1 MPDYD
6 LGEVVGK
13 DGTELT
19 VDDSLN
25 STSKNPVQNKVINNA
40 LNSKASSS
48 HTHSISDV
56 DSLQLTL
63 DGKASTSHTHTK
75 SQISDF
81 THTHTVSE
89 ISDLD
94 LSGKVNT
101 SDIANNLTT
110 TTAGKVLDARQG
122 KALKDYVD
130 GLVGDIEEDMLQ

>member
-40 LNSKASSS
+40 LNNKASSS
-48 HTHSISDV
+48 HTHNISDV

-63 DGKASTSHTHTK
+63 DGKASTS
-75 SQISDF
+75 
-81 THTHTVSE
+81 HTHTVSE

-122 KALKDYVD
+122 KILSDLIGDAIDYIN
-130 GLVGDIEEDMLQ
+130 L

>member
-63 DGKASTSHTHTK
+63 DGKASTSHTHT
-75 SQISDF
+75 
-81 THTHTVSE
+81 VSE

-110 TTAGKVLDARQG
+110 TTSGKVLDARQG
-122 KALKDYVD
+122 KVLADLIGTAITYINQW
-130 GLVGDIEEDMLQ
+130 GEINGR